1 MRLIPVVLALAL
13 SAGCASAPTAPP
25 TSTAQ
30 PTAAPAVTVP
40 AQPVA
45 APVVTAPEAGSAVLA
60 DNAAP
65 VAGATAEDAILRT
78 PPGYKD
84 VNRNGVRYFC
94 KNMSTLGSRFSQQIC
109 MTEDE
114 YREVKR
120 RGESVRSDLERSTAI
135 CASSAE
141 NACGMN

>member
-1 MRLIPVVLALAL
+1 MRLIPLVLALAL
-13 SAGCASAPTAPP
+13 SAGCASTPTTPP
-25 TSTAQ
+25 AATAQ
-30 PTAAPAVTVP
+30 PAAAPAVI
-40 AQPVA
+40 
-45 APVVTAPEAGSAVLA
+45 APEAGSAVLA
-60 DNAAP
+60 ANASPTAE
-65 VAGATAEDAILRT
+65 ATAAGEVMRV

-94 KNMSTLGSRFSQQIC
+94 KSMTTLGSRFSQQIC

-120 RGESVRSDLERSTAI
+120 RGESVRTDLERSTTV